1 MTHKSFFALMA
12 LLAAGTFS
20 SFAQFKALVVEE
32 VDNKGLVPGKTYRIY
47 AQMEA
52 EGDIIDAVFGDG
64 EDDLEVTS
72 TAPFFQHVQ
81 GGNSANELQR
91 SLVQSEPG
99 LPFDSWVTIGYED
112 NYMNALTAF
121 LMDFTEFEK
130 GGRLYTNNGAWFV
143 TPDMR
148 QAAAGPDGKLLL
160 MQLTT
165 EGDIS
170 GRLNLHGRTRPLPLR
185 DADERSMYP
194 DSLIPR
200 LIDVRNVELSIR

>member
-1 MTHKSFFALMA
+1 MIDRLTLLVFILASFGSAQ
-12 LLAAGTFS
+12 G
-20 SFAQFKALVVEE
+20 QFKSLVVEE
-32 VDNKGLVPGKTYRIY
+32 VDNKGSVPGRTYRVY

-52 EGDIIDAVFGDG
+52 EGDVIDAVFGDG
-64 EDDLEVTS
+64 EDYLEVNS
-72 TAPFFQHVQ
+72 TAPFFQHER

-91 SLVQSEPG
+91 SDVQSVDG
-99 LPFDSWVTIGYED
+99 LKYDSWVTIGFED

-121 LMDFTEFEK
+121 LMDFSEFEQ

-165 EGDIS
+165 EGEVS
-170 GRLNLHGRTRPLPLR
+170 GRINLHGRTRPLPLR
-185 DADERSMYP
+185 SEEDRTMYP
-194 DSLIPR
+194 DSLMPQ
-200 LIDVRNVELSIR
+200 LIDQRNVELSIR

>member
-1 MTHKSFFALMA
+1 MNMFKNLALCCGA
-12 LLAAGTFS
+12 LAIALS
-20 SFAQFKALVVEE
+20 STAQFKGIVVEE
-32 VDNKGLVPGKTYRIY
+32 VDNKGVVPGKTYRIY

-52 EGDIIDAVFGDG
+52 EGDVVDAIFGDG
-64 EDDLEVTS
+64 DDYLEVKS
-72 TAPFFQHVQ
+72 TAPFYQHER
-81 GGNSANELQR
+81 GGNAANELQR
-91 SLVQSEPG
+91 SDVQTLEG
-99 LPFDSWVTIGYED
+99 LAYDSWVTIGYED

-121 LMDFTEFEK
+121 LMDFSEFET

-170 GRLNLHGRTRPLPLR
+170 GRINLHGRTRPVP
-185 DADERSMYP
+185 MKTQP
-194 DSLIPR
+194 DSLAPR
-200 LIDVRNVELSIR
+200 LIDERNIAIDIKG

>member
-1 MTHKSFFALMA
+1 MNMLKNLALCCGA
-12 LLAAGTFS
+12 LAIALS
-20 SFAQFKALVVEE
+20 STAQFKGIVVEE
-32 VDNKGLVPGKTYRIY
+32 VDNKGIVPGKTYRIY

-52 EGDIIDAVFGDG
+52 EGDVVDAIFGDG
-64 EDDLEVTS
+64 EDYLEVKS
-72 TAPFFQHVQ
+72 TAPFYQHER

-91 SLVQSEPG
+91 SDVQTLEG
-99 LPFDSWVTIGYED
+99 LAYDSWVTIGYED

-121 LMDFTEFEK
+121 LMDFSEFET

-170 GRLNLHGRTRPLPLR
+170 GRINLHGRTRPVP
-185 DADERSMYP
+185 M
-194 DSLIPR
+194 
-200 LIDVRNVELSIR
+200 

>member
-1 MTHKSFFALMA
+1 MTDRLTLLVFILASFGSAQ
-12 LLAAGTFS
+12 G
-20 SFAQFKALVVEE
+20 QFKSLVVEE
-32 VDNKGLVPGKTYRIY
+32 VDNKGSVPGRTYRVY

-52 EGDIIDAVFGDG
+52 EGDVIDAVFGDG
-64 EDDLEVTS
+64 EDYLEVNS
-72 TAPFFQHVQ
+72 TAPFFQHER

-91 SLVQSEPG
+91 ADVLAVDG
-99 LPFDSWVTIGYED
+99 LKYDSWVTIGYED

-121 LMDFTEFEK
+121 LMDFSEFEQ

-165 EGDIS
+165 EGEVS
-170 GRLNLHGRTRPLPLR
+170 GRINLHGRTRPLPLR
-185 DADERSMYP
+185 SEADQTMYP
-194 DSLIPR
+194 DSLMPR
-200 LIDVRNVELSIR
+200 LIDQRNVELSIR